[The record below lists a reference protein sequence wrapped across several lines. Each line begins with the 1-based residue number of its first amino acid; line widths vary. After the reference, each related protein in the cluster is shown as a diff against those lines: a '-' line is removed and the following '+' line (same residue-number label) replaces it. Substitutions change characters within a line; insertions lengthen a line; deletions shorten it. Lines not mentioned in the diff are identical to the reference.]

1 LILATE
7 PGGRQ
12 PICEFEYPGV
22 KLGQLGQLGS
32 DPNSTPPQ
40 QTATRMNRSYYI
52 LGWGYVLACC
62 WLITRTHAASSQYGG
77 NPDYGVPSSD
87 AAQWFRRAKP
97 YCNSVEV
104 QTFQQQSPPPS
115 GVAGTGYQAACYAL
129 AGHID
134 DARRVIDKLAGDERY
149 KATEIVFDVGHPVAD
164 AGDDRSA
171 GPIMELV
178 IDYWPNHYMALYH
191 AGMAEYM
198 LGQRDLARHNL
209 QEFQKYYH
217 EQDGWTRNAVD
228 VLKRLDA
235 PSEAPVRRPSDPQ

>member
-1 LILATE
+1 
-7 PGGRQ
+7 
-12 PICEFEYPGV
+12 
-22 KLGQLGQLGS
+22 
-32 DPNSTPPQ
+32 
-40 QTATRMNRSYYI
+40 MNRSYYI

-62 WLITRTHAASSQYGG
+62 GLLVRAHDQRVASSAG
-77 NPDYGVPSSD
+77 SSVYAAPTND
-87 AAQWFRRAKP
+87 AIQWFRRVKP

-104 QTFQQQSPPPS
+104 QTIQRQSPPPNT
-115 GVAGTGYQAACYAL
+115 VAGAGYRAACYAL
-129 AGHID
+129 AGRVD
-134 DARRVIDKLAGDERY
+134 DARRVIDQLSPADRY
-149 KATEIVFDVGHPVAD
+149 KASGIVFDVGHPVAD

-217 EQDGWTRNAVD
+217 ERDGWTQNAVE
-228 VLKRLDA
+228 VLKRLDTPDAA
-235 PSEAPVRRPSDPQ
+235 PLRRPSDPQ